1 MLLFLALMKGL
12 VLPAKQLPTDITI
25 AWDVSLSM
33 QKRDFA
39 LEREYLQS
47 YFNGHPNATVTLL
60 LFSNSVWSSEQVMV
74 NSGDWS
80 TLEEHLKSV
89 RYDGATSFQDLPAY
103 CRGTEI
109 LLFTDGHQNTATATP
124 VFNGH
129 LVIVNGN
136 KNYDQASLNLLAII
150 NEGELVNLQG
160 GSGVAATGT
169 TGGGQSYYGKIY
181 GTLAGLEGVQI
192 RVGGDESSQT
202 EPKKDGTY
210 SIEAKPGDVL
220 EITVNGRQSARKT
233 LGEYRNIDVWLEDS
247 GEIRLDEVVV
257 ATRALEPKK
266 EVVTAMGKKEEDGVG
281 YAVETIGEEAIADVN
296 TTVSSAAQGKFSG
309 VQLGQ
314 NDDLS
319 QVQIRPK
326 TSILSNNYGLI
337 VLDGVPM
344 QKSNSSFYNT
354 SSPIQNTDF
363 IDPKNIASITVL
375 KSLAA
380 TNRYGSMGANGAILI
395 TTKSATFS
403 KTAQKKDLALL
414 TDNLYEGKINVSKK
428 SLTTPY
434 LMELKK
440 AGNVAE
446 AYEIYIGQRE
456 SYSNQPAYYID
467 LSEYF
472 REANPLL
479 SLRILSNIL
488 ELDSPSLIELKSLLY
503 KAREQGQVML
513 ELQTAVKIL
522 EEFPGRIQS
531 YLDFALAQR
540 DAGNYQA
547 SLNMLLSM
555 EQGSANEELD
565 FSGLGKTIG
574 RELRNL
580 LSQHQAEMDL
590 SKVPPEYKNNIRFNA
605 RLIFEWS
612 KPDAQFSLQ
621 FVNPQKRFFTW
632 EHTALANSRR
642 IRDEA
647 EQGYSLEEFEIFG
660 EGVAGN
666 WIINVIYQGN
676 INASDTT
683 PVFLRCRAERNF
695 GKPGQEAEEFVVR
708 LHEPGSTHQITQLKI
723 E

>member
-1 MLLFLALMKGL
+1 
-12 VLPAKQLPTDITI
+12 
-25 AWDVSLSM
+25 
-33 QKRDFA
+33 
-39 LEREYLQS
+39 
-47 YFNGHPNATVTLL
+47 
-60 LFSNSVWSSEQVMV
+60 
-74 NSGDWS
+74 
-80 TLEEHLKSV
+80 
-89 RYDGATSFQDLPAY
+89 
-103 CRGTEI
+103 
-109 LLFTDGHQNTATATP
+109 
-124 VFNGH
+124 
-129 LVIVNGN
+129 
-136 KNYDQASLNLLAII
+136 
-150 NEGELVNLQG
+150 
-160 GSGVAATGT
+160 
-169 TGGGQSYYGKIY
+169 
-181 GTLAGLEGVQI
+181 
-192 RVGGDESSQT
+192 
-202 EPKKDGTY
+202 
-210 SIEAKPGDVL
+210 
-220 EITVNGRQSARKT
+220 
-233 LGEYRNIDVWLEDS
+233 
-247 GEIRLDEVVV
+247 
-257 ATRALEPKK
+257 
-266 EVVTAMGKKEEDGVG
+266 
-281 YAVETIGEEAIADVN
+281 
-296 TTVSSAAQGKFSG
+296 
-309 VQLGQ
+309 
-314 NDDLS
+314 
-319 QVQIRPK
+319 
-326 TSILSNNYGLI
+326 
-337 VLDGVPM
+337 
-344 QKSNSSFYNT
+344 
-354 SSPIQNTDF
+354 
-363 IDPKNIASITVL
+363 
-375 KSLAA
+375 
-380 TNRYGSMGANGAILI
+380 
-395 TTKSATFS
+395 
-403 KTAQKKDLALL
+403 
-414 TDNLYEGKINVSKK
+414 
-428 SLTTPY
+428 
-434 LMELKK
+434 
-440 AGNVAE
+440 
-446 AYEIYIGQRE
+446 
-456 SYSNQPAYYID
+456 
-467 LSEYF
+467 
-472 REANPLL
+472 
-479 SLRILSNIL
+479 
-488 ELDSPSLIELKSLLY
+488 
-503 KAREQGQVML
+503 ML